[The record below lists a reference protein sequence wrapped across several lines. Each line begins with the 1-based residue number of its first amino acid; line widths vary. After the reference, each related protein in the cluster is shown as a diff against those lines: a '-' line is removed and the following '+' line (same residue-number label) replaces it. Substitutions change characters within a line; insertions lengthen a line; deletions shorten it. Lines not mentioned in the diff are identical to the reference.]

1 MSTTITTAA
10 NLGIAPI
17 TVPDG
22 MPHDELLDAMY
33 QYAAEADA
41 QIAPWFHGGGFT
53 VRAWP
58 NDRFDPREVVEYR
71 HTRQHYSPET
81 VRALIAEDAGVTG
94 NPLASLHGVAR

>member
-10 NLGIAPI
+10 NLGIAPMA
-17 TVPDG
+17 VPDG

-41 QIAPWFHGGGFT
+41 QMGAWFPAGLTFK

-58 NDRFDPREVVEYR
+58 NDRFYPSEVVEIA

-94 NPLASLHGVAR
+94 NPLASLHG